1 MTYDERLGKMWETL
15 LDLGVSE
22 ETLQVVTD
30 INGYNERALLDILY
44 ATQGENM
51 FDWEDED
58 EE

>member
-22 ETLQVVTD
+22 ETLQVVTN
-30 INGYNERALLDILY
+30 INGYNEQALLDILY
-44 ATQGENM
+44 ATQGENT
-51 FDWEDED
+51 FGWEDED